1 MSGKGSAPRPFD
13 VPREQYES
21 NFDRIFRR
29 KDGPLTDEGTSEP
42 NYRAVKTVHEGRPYY
57 VSEPADVTLAD
68 EGDMPTPAEEEAWQ
82 ELEHKP
88 VYAVQDLGE
97 LHLTALPGEVAIPQ
111 ELFEA
116 ICEMERENLMLR
128 ARNERLQAR
137 PRELTGEEMP

>member
-13 VPREQYES
+13 VPREQYED

-29 KDGPLTDEGTSEP
+29 KDGPLIDEGTSEP
-42 NYRAVKTVHEGRPYY
+42 
-57 VSEPADVTLAD
+57 ADVSLTD
-68 EGDMPTPAEEEAWQ
+68 EGDMPTPEEEEAWE

-97 LHLTALPGEVAIPQ
+97 LHLTALPNEVAVPQ

-137 PRELTGEEMP
+137 LRELTGEEMP

>member
-13 VPREQYES
+13 VPREQYEN
-21 NFDRIFRR
+21 NFDRIFRS
-29 KDGPLTDEGTSEP
+29 KQE
-42 NYRAVKTVHEGRPYY
+42 
-57 VSEPADVTLAD
+57 
-68 EGDMPTPAEEEAWQ
+68 PTPEEEEAWQ

-97 LHLTALPGEVAIPQ
+97 LELTVLPDEVVIPQ

-137 PRELTGEEMP
+137 LRELTGEEMP